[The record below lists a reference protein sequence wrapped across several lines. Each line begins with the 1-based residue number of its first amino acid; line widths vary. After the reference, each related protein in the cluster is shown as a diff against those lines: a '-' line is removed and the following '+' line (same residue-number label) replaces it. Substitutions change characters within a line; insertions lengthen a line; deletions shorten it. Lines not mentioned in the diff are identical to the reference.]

1 MSKYGYI
8 KHSELSHHGILGQKW
23 GVRRYQN
30 ADGSLTAEG
39 KMHYSDGHTKKNKIS
54 SKKEAK
60 SNSLKK
66 LFYTDEAKKDFLD
79 QMKEDVVGPWMVDD
93 PEFVDMLI
101 DDYIAYEDKFDSLT
115 KQHRDQIFD
124 DYKKMFYNLKRND

>member
-1 MSKYGYI
+1 MQMEHLRQQEKCITLIIALKRI
-8 KHSELSHHGILGQKW
+8 KLIP
-23 GVRRYQN
+23 
-30 ADGSLTAEG
+30 
-39 KMHYSDGHTKKNKIS
+39 
-54 SKKEAK
+54 KKEAK
-60 SNSLKK
+60 SSSLKK